1 MFNTQIKQNTNPPP
15 SIENKLD
22 TGKRLDYLDT
32 LKVALTCLV
41 VAHHAG
47 QPYGGSG
54 GFWYYQ
60 PPNGPE
66 IELGRFFAVNA
77 GFFMSLFFLISAY
90 FLPSSLRK
98 KGWKNF
104 LSDRFIRLGIPALF
118 GFLIIVPIMMYQ
130 YYLHYRPYPDLSFWS
145 YYINVYFGLSGQ
157 PENWS
162 GPSWP
167 DLQFAHLWFLEHL
180 LFYACIYT
188 IISRWTGKRNAVV
201 TPKPLSLLSI
211 FLFAVVVA
219 LLTFVTRIKY
229 PIDHWEGFL
238 GFIQAEYAHV
248 PQYASFFI
256 AGVIASR
263 RNWFTTLSNKV
274 GITWFIIGGV
284 LAGMYYLGFIT
295 VATRYGFT
303 TGNLIYSFY
312 ETFLCTGLC
321 IGLIYL
327 FKIIANHTTSFT
339 KTLSANSYAVYII
352 HVPVLVTLQYW
363 IESYDISMISQFLF
377 VTLFGIIFSFVI
389 SHFFLRKLPLIK
401 QIL

>member
-1 MFNTQIKQNTNPPP
+1 MYHLQTKSSPPVIK
-15 SIENKLD
+15 SIPAA
-22 TGKRLDYLDT
+22 GQRLDYLDT

-41 VAHHAG
+41 VVHHAG

-54 GFWYYQ
+54 GFWYFQ
-60 PPNGPE
+60 PQNGPE

-98 KGWKNF
+98 KGAKKF
-104 LSDRFIRLGIPALF
+104 LRDRFIRLGIPALF
-118 GFLIIVPIMMYQ
+118 GFLIIVPIMMHQ
-130 YYLHYRPYPDLSFWS
+130 YYLHYRPYADLSFWS
-145 YYINVYFGLSGQ
+145 YYIHVYFGLSGQ

-188 IISRWTGKRNAVV
+188 LVSRWTKNRNNVV
-201 TPKPLSLLSI
+201 TSKPLNHLSI
-211 FLFAVVVA
+211 LLFAVIVG

-256 AGVIASR
+256 VGVMASR
-263 RNWFTTLSNKV
+263 RNWFTTLSTKI
-274 GITWFIIGGV
+274 GITWLIIGSF
-284 LAGMYYLGFIT
+284 LAGMYYLGLIT
-295 VATRYGFT
+295 VETRYGLT
-303 TGNLIYSFY
+303 KGNFIYSFY

-321 IGLIYL
+321 LGLIYL
-327 FKIIANHTTSFT
+327 FKIMVNQTASFT

-363 IESYDISMISQFLF
+363 IDRYDISMISQFLF
-377 VTLFGIIFSFVI
+377 VSLFGMILSFAI
-389 SHFFLRKLPLIK
+389 SHFFLRKLPFIK